1 MAEKKTTKKKEPDF
15 KDKVQKEIAKLKKN
29 ALYHTKDV
37 EKILNRLLED
47 E

>member
-1 MAEKKTTKKKEPDF
+1 MAEKKTTKKASF
-15 KDKVQKEIAKLKKN
+15 KDKVLKEIEKLKKN

-37 EKILNRLLED
+37 EAILKRLLD